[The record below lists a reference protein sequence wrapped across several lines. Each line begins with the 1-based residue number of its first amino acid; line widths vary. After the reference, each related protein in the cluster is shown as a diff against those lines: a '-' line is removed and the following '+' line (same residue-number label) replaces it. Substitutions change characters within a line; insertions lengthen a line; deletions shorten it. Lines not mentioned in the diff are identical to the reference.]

1 MPNLRSAKL
10 ANWQIWL
17 LCLSGAGLW
26 LTGAAWLLLHY
37 YGQQPGEF
45 GPAMNPLEP
54 WMMILHGLVVVP
66 LLLGT
71 GGMFVAHIP
80 KGWAFTHQRVAGIVL
95 CAVLAALTVS
105 GYLLYYLGDEALR
118 SASSLIHWTIG
129 LTLPA
134 VFVWHYV
141 NGQRARR
148 SIKTKRTTPLI

>member
-10 ANWQIWL
+10 ASWQIWL
-17 LCLSGAGLW
+17 LSLSGGGLW

-37 YGQQPGEF
+37 FGQQPGEF

-66 LLLGT
+66 LLLGV

-80 KGWAFTHQRVAGIVL
+80 KGWAFTHQRIAGIALGLVL
-95 CAVLAALTVS
+95 VVLTVS

-118 SASSLIHWTIG
+118 AASSLIHWAIG
-129 LTLPA
+129 LALPA

-148 SIKTKRTTPLI
+148 AVKAKRPRPLD